1 MQLLTPRQLPGC
13 QICQAVSWESPL
25 RQRFAPFEQVWGF
38 QADSGDGLCHTSG
51 ECLADRLS
59 LTLDG
64 LATPAV
70 DHLSIW
76 DSERGGGC
84 IVTAEEWALAA
95 SSFFAGLAAGFLG
108 GLCTIIRPMQAAMTG
123 PEFRTFMERFLRYA
137 DNGLG
142 KAFNYAW
149 SGGTTIASI
158 VALVL
163 LFDDPGSTSFVLT
176 AIGLG
181 VWIVGVLVV
190 SNVWKTP
197 TYKMILAGDPEAMPA
212 DWEATRQRYFTI
224 NWLQLATTWAAFAL
238 FLVALI
244 SL

>member
-1 MQLLTPRQLPGC
+1 M
-13 QICQAVSWESPL
+13 
-25 RQRFAPFEQVWGF
+25 
-38 QADSGDGLCHTSG
+38 
-51 ECLADRLS
+51 
-59 LTLDG
+59 
-64 LATPAV
+64 
-70 DHLSIW
+70 
-76 DSERGGGC
+76 
-84 IVTAEEWALAA
+84 TAEEWALAA
-95 SSFFAGLAAGFLG
+95 SSFFSGLAAGFLG

-123 PEFRTFMERFLRYA
+123 PEFLRYA

-163 LFDDPGSTSFVLT
+163 LFDDPGSTSFALT

-181 VWIVGVLVV
+181 VWVVGVLVV

-224 NWLQLATTWAAFAL
+224 NWIQLATTWAAFAL
-238 FLVALI
+238 FLVALVV
-244 SL
+244 L